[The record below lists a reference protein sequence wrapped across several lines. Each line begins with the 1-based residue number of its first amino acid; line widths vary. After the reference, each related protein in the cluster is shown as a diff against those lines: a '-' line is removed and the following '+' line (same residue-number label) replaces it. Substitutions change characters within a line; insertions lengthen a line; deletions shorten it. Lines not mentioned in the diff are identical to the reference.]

1 MRDLPG
7 NAFARV
13 NIVSPLK
20 QLTRQFKFL
29 LFGERAVKLL
39 ELFGVF
45 IRNEIKFGVSI
56 HVPERLADKVFG
68 FAIVFFFFSAYNY
81 IVIFHFYFLFDIC
94 RQIILIITKN
104 NRNNLPELFI

>member
-13 NIVSPLK
+13 NIVSSLK
-20 QLTRQFKFL
+20 QLTGQFKFL
-29 LFGERAVKLL
+29 LFGERAVEIL
-39 ELFGVF
+39 ERFGVF

-68 FAIVFFFFSAYNY
+68 FAIVFFFFYSYNY

-104 NRNNLPELFI
+104 NCNNLPDLFV